1 LARSLFLYGLS
12 NGWIKRGKPVVE
24 CSSGSTAIS
33 EAYFARLLRLRFI
46 AVAPRTTAKPKIE
59 AIEFFGGEG
68 RLVEP
73 AQIYDEGRRKSMRL
87 LAISGSLRRAS
98 INTAAL
104 EALARL
110 APEGVKV
117 LLYRDLEK
125 LWPFN
130 PDDDIEDKAKPEPVE
145 TLCAL
150 VDASDALVIAAPE
163 YAQGLPGALKNA
175 LDWLVASETFAG
187 KPTALINT
195 SPRAFHAQASL
206 REILSTMAA
215 RLIPEAFVS
224 LSLTGDAATADDIL
238 PDTVCTGRLTESLEA
253 LIAAIRG

>member
-1 LARSLFLYGLS
+1 M
-12 NGWIKRGKPVVE
+12 
-24 CSSGSTAIS
+24 
-33 EAYFARLLRLRFI
+33 
-46 AVAPRTTAKPKIE
+46 
-59 AIEFFGGEG
+59 
-68 RLVEP
+68 
-73 AQIYDEGRRKSMRL
+73 KSVRV

-98 INTAAL
+98 TNTAAL

-117 LLYRDLEK
+117 LVFGDLAK
-125 LWPFN
+125 LPPFN
-130 PDDDIEDKAKPEPVE
+130 PDDDMEDKPKPEPIE
-145 TLCAL
+145 TLRAL

-163 YAQGLPGALKNA
+163 YAHGLPGALKNA

-224 LSLTGDAATADDIL
+224 ISLTGKAVAPDDIL
-238 PDTVCTGRLTESLEA
+238 ADTVCARRLTESLEA
-253 LIAAIRG
+253 LLAAAKG

>member
-1 LARSLFLYGLS
+1 MSDFASS
-12 NGWIKRGKPVVE
+12 MKP
-24 CSSGSTAIS
+24 
-33 EAYFARLLRLRFI
+33 
-46 AVAPRTTAKPKIE
+46 
-59 AIEFFGGEG
+59 
-68 RLVEP
+68 
-73 AQIYDEGRRKSMRL
+73 MRL

-98 INTAAL
+98 TNTAAL

-110 APEGVKV
+110 SPGGVKL
-117 LLYRDLEK
+117 LLYRDLAN
-125 LWPFN
+125 LPPFN
-130 PDDDIEDKAKPEPVE
+130 PDDDIEDKPKPEPVE
-145 TLCAL
+145 TLRTL

-163 YAQGLPGALKNA
+163 YAHGLPGALKNA

-224 LSLTGDAATADDIL
+224 ISLTGKAVTADDIL
-238 PDTVCTGRLTESLEA
+238 ADTVCTRRLSESLEA
-253 LIAAIRG
+253 LIAATKG

>member
-1 LARSLFLYGLS
+1 MSDLPSPT
-12 NGWIKRGKPVVE
+12 KPT
-24 CSSGSTAIS
+24 SI
-33 EAYFARLLRLRFI
+33 
-46 AVAPRTTAKPKIE
+46 
-59 AIEFFGGEG
+59 
-68 RLVEP
+68 
-73 AQIYDEGRRKSMRL
+73 

-98 INTAAL
+98 TNTAAL

-117 LLYRDLEK
+117 LVYGDLAT
-125 LWPFN
+125 LPPFN
-130 PDDDIEDKAKPEPVE
+130 PDNDIEDKPKPEPVE
-145 TLCAL
+145 TLRAL

-163 YAQGLPGALKNA
+163 YAHGLPGALKNA

-215 RLIPEAFVS
+215 RLTPEAFASV
-224 LSLTGDAATADDIL
+224 SLTGKTVTADDIL
-238 PDTVCTGRLTESLEA
+238 ADPLCVRRLSESLEA
-253 LIAAIRG
+253 LIAATKGG

>member
-1 LARSLFLYGLS
+1 MSDFPS
-12 NGWIKRGKPVVE
+12 PTKP
-24 CSSGSTAIS
+24 
-33 EAYFARLLRLRFI
+33 
-46 AVAPRTTAKPKIE
+46 
-59 AIEFFGGEG
+59 
-68 RLVEP
+68 
-73 AQIYDEGRRKSMRL
+73 MRV

-98 INTAAL
+98 TNTAAL
-104 EALARL
+104 QALARL

-117 LLYRDLEK
+117 LLYRDLAN
-125 LWPFN
+125 LPPFN
-130 PDDDIEDKAKPEPVE
+130 PDDDIEDKPKPEPVA
-145 TLCAL
+145 TLRAL

-163 YAQGLPGALKNA
+163 YAHGLPGALKNA

-224 LSLTGDAATADDIL
+224 ISLTGKAVTADDIL
-238 PDTVCTGRLTESLEA
+238 ADTVCTRRLTESLEA
-253 LIAAIRG
+253 LITAIRG

>member
-1 LARSLFLYGLS
+1 MGPGPMSDLPSPT
-12 NGWIKRGKPVVE
+12 KP
-24 CSSGSTAIS
+24 
-33 EAYFARLLRLRFI
+33 
-46 AVAPRTTAKPKIE
+46 
-59 AIEFFGGEG
+59 
-68 RLVEP
+68 
-73 AQIYDEGRRKSMRL
+73 MRI

-98 INTAAL
+98 TNTAAL

-110 APEGVKV
+110 APKGVKV
-117 LLYRDLEK
+117 LVYGDLAQ
-125 LWPFN
+125 LPPFK
-130 PDDDIEDKAKPEPVE
+130 PDDDSEDKPKPDPVE
-145 TLCAL
+145 TLRVL

-163 YAQGLPGALKNA
+163 YAHGLPGALKNA

-224 LSLTGDAATADDIL
+224 ISLTGKAVTPDEILADA
-238 PDTVCTGRLTESLEA
+238 VCARRLTESLQA
-253 LIAAIRG
+253 LIVAAKG